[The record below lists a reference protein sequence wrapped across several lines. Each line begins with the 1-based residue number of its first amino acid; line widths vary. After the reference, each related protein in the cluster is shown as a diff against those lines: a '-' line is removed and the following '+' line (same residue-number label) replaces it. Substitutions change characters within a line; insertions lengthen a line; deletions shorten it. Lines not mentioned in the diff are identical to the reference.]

1 MTTPL
6 GLAERVKA
14 LEYAVFEQF
23 PDRTTAMDRAAAQT
37 SAETAA
43 NGEAIARRRVDM
55 AALQAAINLQRD
67 RLRTELYLGTA
78 YFHRDMT
85 GFREAVSMRLP
96 KADGQFNGLR
106 ADMDQR
112 FEALASIVQAA

>member
-1 MTTPL
+1 
-6 GLAERVKA
+6 
-14 LEYAVFEQF
+14 
-23 PDRTTAMDRAAAQT
+23 MDRAAAQT

-43 NGEAIARRRVDM
+43 NGEAIARLRVDM

-112 FEALASIVQAA
+112 FEALDTQLRDLRSDMDAKLDTILGELRKPID